1 MKRTL
6 ILMIVA
12 LGVFACSAP
21 AAVNPGSGVE
31 TASATPR
38 ATIAADVAK
47 PAATEAAAAAAAVDA
62 SIAAISLSEPPADA
76 ARAFELCLVN
86 EWVAASGSDVI
97 AGLGHIE
104 HATDAIHYAR
114 LTGRDPELK
123 SGSGAWMVQYKG
135 DIRMPR
141 SNTIYI
147 DPTCIVVDGGDGG
160 FFGTGGVR
168 QVGSD
173 AVRQPPE
180 DSSTPDRALPAP
192 KP

>member
-6 ILMIVA
+6 TLMVLA
-12 LGVFACSAP
+12 LGVMACTDP
-21 AAVNPGSGVE
+21 AAAVPGSSIGA
-31 TASATPR
+31 ASPMPGT
-38 ATIAADVAK
+38 TIAADVPK
-47 PAATEAAAAAAAVDA
+47 PAATEEAPAAPAVDA
-62 SIAAISLSEPPADA
+62 SIAAISLSKPPAEA

-97 AGLGHIE
+97 SGLGHID
-104 HATDAIHYAR
+104 HATDALHYAR

-123 SGSGAWMVQYKG
+123 SDSGAWMVQFKG
-135 DIRMPR
+135 DIRIPW
-141 SNTIYI
+141 SDTIYV

-173 AVRQPPE
+173 AVRQPPA